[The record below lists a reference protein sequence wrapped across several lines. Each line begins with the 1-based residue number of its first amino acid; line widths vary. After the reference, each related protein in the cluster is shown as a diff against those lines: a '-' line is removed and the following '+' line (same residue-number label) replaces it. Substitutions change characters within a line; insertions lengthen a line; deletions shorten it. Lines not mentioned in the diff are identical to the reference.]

1 MQVDAV
7 SRENTKLKEHV
18 QELFTTVNLLL
29 DSKLPFKSALSGCSS
44 SPRTFEDPLLSLSG
58 DIDLLVG
65 RVVGHRDVIADVTD
79 SVTAFN
85 NDLILRFD
93 EPADADGPQAA
104 PPYPIVKTL
113 SDDVA
118 RRYRSLHEGTAEL
131 LNGFRQLIGRLKDER
146 HKLPELDAD
155 VRDFL
160 INNHLLAKDQRG
172 VLTLLQVLKMLP
184 RSDGESEWID
194 DDFLQTWIASA
205 KSSVSQAFKECE
217 DHLKAI
223 DMLASELMKI
233 RHDLENES
241 PECSRPQSP
250 QSRPQSPQYEKFE
263 VQIGR
268 LLPQKGLVGV
278 LDPIAESCS
287 PLMQAARDKEREKA
301 IDHGD
306 DTDEKPWAQ
315 DVDVANVDA
324 ARRLQADAAKK
335 LADAAKTLVASVGSL
350 ETVAEGTES
359 QEETTASDDESV
371 LTILE
376 ESESREDPVKLLGSY
391 RALETSDFRE
401 MQDLV
406 SCIPQE
412 TSDFKRMQD
421 LGTCI
426 SADFKRIQDLA
437 SCIPQEDSDFKRMQE
452 FQEKAAISHDIEEN
466 AESETPMI
474 FVTENNHL
482 NAEGPGLVFH
492 NSLSMEDTDE
502 ERAFVPW
509 GSIVY
514 GTPVCENKW
523 LKVGRRYLPMEVNGR
538 SVLRSP
544 AWKPRF

>member
-1 MQVDAV
+1 MHLIEAVTGWKMQVDAV
-7 SRENTKLKEHV
+7 SRENTKLKENV
-18 QELFTTVNLLL
+18 EELFTTVNLLL
-29 DSKLPFKSALSGCSS
+29 DSKLPAKSALSSCNI
-44 SPRTFEDPLLSLSG
+44 SPPRTTFEDPLLSLSG

-65 RVVGHRDVIADVTD
+65 RVVAHRDVIADVTEA
-79 SVTAFN
+79 VTAFN
-85 NDLILRFD
+85 NDLVLRFD
-93 EPADADGPQAA
+93 EPAEADGPQAA

-118 RRYRSLHEGTAEL
+118 GRYRSLHEGTAEL

-172 VLTLLQVLKMLP
+172 VMTLLQVLKMLAP
-184 RSDGESEWID
+184 YDGDSDWIED
-194 DDFLQTWIASA
+194 SFLQTWITSA
-205 KSSVSQAFKECE
+205 KSSVALSFKECE

-233 RHDLENES
+233 RHDLEAES

-250 QSRPQSPQYEKFE
+250 SSRPQSPQYEKFE
-263 VQIGR
+263 VHIGR

-287 PLMQAARDKEREKA
+287 PLVQGARDEEREKS
-301 IDHGD
+301 IDLGD
-306 DTDEKPWAQ
+306 DTDTKPWAQ
-315 DVDVANVDA
+315 DVDVAGVDA
-324 ARRLQADAAKK
+324 AWRLQADAAKN
-335 LADAAKTLVASVGSL
+335 LAEAAKTLVASVGSL
-350 ETVAEGTES
+350 ETVAEGTED
-359 QEETTASDDESV
+359 QEETTVSDDESV

-376 ESESREDPVKLLGSY
+376 ESESREDANKLLGNY
-391 RALETSDFRE
+391 RALETSDFKE
-401 MQDLV
+401 SQDIV

-412 TSDFKRMQD
+412 TLDFRHMQD
-421 LGTCI
+421 
-426 SADFKRIQDLA
+426 SV
-437 SCIPQEDSDFKRMQE
+437 EN
-452 FQEKAAISHDIEEN
+452 EKND
-466 AESETPMI
+466 TPMI

-523 LKVGRRYLPMEVNGR
+523 LKVGRRYLPMQVNGR